1 MSSNIAAGGSGTTG
15 NLIIVS
21 APSGA
26 GKTTLVTEIL
36 RHDAQIRPSISFTS
50 RAPRPGEIDGVHYH
64 FVTLERFQ
72 HLMEEGEL
80 LEWALVHGNYYGTGR
95 RAIDD
100 LRQAGF
106 DVVLTIDVQGER
118 QVRQAFPDAITV
130 FILPPSYQVL
140 VERIGGRGDV
150 EESEFRLRLRNAL
163 GEVAQY
169 RRFDFVVVNDL
180 LEEAVEELAIII
192 RAARLRGDR
201 RSTIAEEILQT
212 FEEVRGENANG
223 RA

>member
-1 MSSNIAAGGSGTTG
+1 MSSNIAAGGSGVTG

-36 RHDAQIRPSISFTS
+36 RHDARIRPSISFTS

-64 FVTLERFQ
+64 FVTLDRFQ
-72 HLMEEGEL
+72 RLIEEGEL

-95 RAIDD
+95 RAISD

-150 EESEFRLRLRNAL
+150 EDSAFRLRLRNAL

-180 LEEAVEELAIII
+180 LEEAVDELAIII

-201 RSTIAEEILQT
+201 RSVIAEEILQT
-212 FEEVRGENANG
+212 FEEVRGENTDG